1 MAGASVAIDWGSP
14 DDDYTEVVVVPSS
27 ASASAT
33 TSTPNCSV
41 TPEIAAMSD
50 HSLREKIQRLR
61 SFLKDNRLPDRGE
74 KLTINLTQCQDE
86 LRRRETTSFPKDDG
100 AKEKTSH
107 STTRE
112 SPYCCSDPT
121 FSFKKSY
128 GSYRTPLSVNNFYGK
143 EKVAFETELI
153 LLGRD
158 KCKAMDKGKDIQASR
173 EPPSRSFS
181 KRGHSREKGKD
192 KKTSRKVPS
201 RSVSDRIR
209 KRVCSDR
216 YNDLSAHLLSKSR
229 RKVSKSVD
237 PLDSESEKVT
247 NVVLLD
253 DDDVETPEQVPNMKE
268 NKMYYPSRNDPEAIE
283 LGYSD
288 MKCLEPCEYLSS
300 PVMNFYIQFLKQSLC
315 QTSRSIRKFYIFNTY
330 FYQKLEEAFD
340 DEDAQNSLFVK
351 LRRWWKGVNIF
362 EKAYIILPIHGRLHW
377 SLVIICIPEER
388 RNSGPIKIIHLDSLG
403 CHSSNSIFNTIECY
417 LKKEW
422 HHLAQ
427 SNSQNSLCLI
437 EKEKVSVPQQEN
449 EYDCGLFVLY
459 FIERFII
466 DAPDRFTNDDL
477 AMFGRKWFKPEEAS
491 SLRQRIRNLLIKELK
506 SVQMEN
512 QTKDLEA
519 VSCSSDSD

>member
-1 MAGASVAIDWGSP
+1 MAGASVAIDWGSL
-14 DDDYTEVVVVPSS
+14 DDDFAEVVVVPSS
-27 ASASAT
+27 ASASASASAT
-33 TSTPNCSV
+33 TFTPTCSG

-50 HSLREKIQRLR
+50 HNLREKIQRLR
-61 SFLKDNRLPDRGE
+61 GLLKDTTLFSDRGE
-74 KLTINLTQCQDE
+74 KLRINLTQYQDE
-86 LRRRETTSFPKDDG
+86 LRKRETTSFPKDDG
-100 AKEKTSH
+100 AKEKNSH

-112 SPYCCSDPT
+112 SPYCRSDPT

-128 GSYRTPLSVNNFYGK
+128 GSCRTPLSVNNFYGK
-143 EKVAFETELI
+143 EKVAFESELI

-158 KCKAMDKGKDIQASR
+158 KCKTMEKGKDIQASR

-181 KRGHSREKGKD
+181 ERGHSREKGKGQ
-192 KKTSRKVPS
+192 KSSRKVPS

-209 KRVCSDR
+209 KRVCSDG
-216 YNDLSAHLLSKSR
+216 YNDLSAHLFSKSR
-229 RKVSKSVD
+229 RKVSKSED
-237 PLDSESEKVT
+237 PLDSDSEKVT

-253 DDDVETPEQVPNMKE
+253 DDDLETPEQICYLV
-268 NKMYYPSRNDPEAIE
+268 SRNDPEAIE

-315 QTSRSIRKFYIFNTY
+315 QTSRSIRNFYIFNTY

-340 DEDAQNSLFVK
+340 GEDAQNSLFVK

-403 CHSSNSIFNTIECY
+403 CHSSNSIFNTIERVY
-417 LKKEW
+417 LS
-422 HHLAQ
+422 Q
-427 SNSQNSLCLI
+427 PSNFWI
-437 EKEKVSVPQQEN
+437 MFGKVPQQEN

-506 SVQMEN
+506 SVQIEN
-512 QTKDLEA
+512 PTKDLEA
-519 VSCSSDSD
+519 VSCSSDSE